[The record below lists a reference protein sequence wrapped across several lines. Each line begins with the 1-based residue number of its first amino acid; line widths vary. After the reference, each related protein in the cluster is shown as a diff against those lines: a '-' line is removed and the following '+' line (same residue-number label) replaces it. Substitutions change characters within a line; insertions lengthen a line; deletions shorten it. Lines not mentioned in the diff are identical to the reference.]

1 MKLII
6 SKTRIEKSD
15 TMHITSGMVGATIDV
30 EFSSDWEGLNK
41 VAVFTNGEI
50 SKDVINPTDIITIP
64 WEVLDKPNKT
74 ASVGFYGY
82 SMVDGEKVLAIPT
95 IYIDLGRIEK
105 GADPSGDP
113 SAEPTPTVVEQIQSE
128 VNNHEERIS
137 NLEEHGGGGESNE
150 VWLPDVDSNG
160 NISWSKSSTTTAPTT
175 RNIKGPQGER
185 GLQGEKGATGAPGEQ
200 GPKGDTGDKGEK
212 GDTGETGPQ
221 GEQGVQGPAGPK
233 GETGATG
240 PQGPKGDKG
249 DKGET
254 GTQGPRGEQGI
265 QGIQGPKGDPGEAGP
280 RGPAGADGQPRRA
293 TITLAAASWINK
305 AQTVTVQG
313 VSADETAQL
322 IQPVPASASMAAYYD
337 AGVLA
342 TGQAANSLTFS
353 CEEVPT
359 ADLTVYVVI
368 TEVSADA

>member
-6 SKTRIEKSD
+6 SKTRIEKIG

-137 NLEEHGGGGESNE
+137 ELEQGGGGGASTIA
-150 VWLPDVDSNG
+150 WKPTVDAQG
-160 NISWSKSSTTTAPTT
+160 NISWQRTSSETAPET

-185 GLQGEKGATGAPGEQ
+185 GLQGLQ
-200 GPKGDTGDKGEK
+200 GPAGADGEKGEK
-212 GDTGETGPQ
+212 GDTGEQGP
-221 GEQGVQGPAGPK
+221 VGPAGPK
-233 GETGATG
+233 GDTGAAGAKGDTGATG
-240 PQGPKGDKG
+240 PQGPIGP
-249 DKGET
+249 
-254 GTQGPRGEQGI
+254 QGPAYTLT
-265 QGIQGPKGDPGEAGP
+265 D
-280 RGPAGADGQPRRA
+280 ADKA
-293 TITLAAASWINK
+293 TIVQAVINDLPK
-305 AQTVTVQG
+305 
-313 VSADETAQL
+313 
-322 IQPVPASASMAAYYD
+322 YD
-337 AGVLA
+337 G
-342 TGQAANSLTFS
+342 S
-353 CEEVPT
+353 
-359 ADLTVYVVI
+359 VV
-368 TEVSADA
+368 